1 MAVSARVQLFARDF
15 GEGKRKSGKKLAS
28 LFVLFFL
35 FHFSGE
41 QYQTCQI
48 RVGFCISAGERS
60 WNLNERVVHLG
71 FLIYSGCYHL
81 NQRLNYA
88 KYSNDSPNK
97 RRLITYVPD
106 PTSEMYVA
114 LLQISQIE
122 QGNVCP
128 SIGRFAPQRLPS
140 PAEAWKQK
148 DWHISHAEYK
158 VLLFCCIRDVSLV
171 FAFHPDFKKCDV
183 TFFSWLALSR
193 WPMAHCFQNLKRQW
207 NACNVLLILTCS
219 HVSRVTGTRERQ
231 RLRWKKKISYDSCG
245 KNVLFD

>member
-28 LFVLFFL
+28 
-35 FHFSGE
+35 E

-60 WNLNERVVHLG
+60 CNLNERVVHLG

-97 RRLITYVPD
+97 RRLIAHVPD

-114 LLQISQIE
+114 LLQISP
-122 QGNVCP
+122 N
-128 SIGRFAPQRLPS
+128 
-140 PAEAWKQK
+140 
-148 DWHISHAEYK
+148 
-158 VLLFCCIRDVSLV
+158 
-171 FAFHPDFKKCDV
+171 
-183 TFFSWLALSR
+183 
-193 WPMAHCFQNLKRQW
+193 
-207 NACNVLLILTCS
+207 
-219 HVSRVTGTRERQ
+219 
-231 RLRWKKKISYDSCG
+231 
-245 KNVLFD
+245 

>member
-60 WNLNERVVHLG
+60 CNLNERVVHLG

-97 RRLITYVPD
+97 RRLITHVPD

-114 LLQISQIE
+114 LLQISPNWT
-122 QGNVCP
+122 G
-128 SIGRFAPQRLPS
+128 QRLSVDWPFRS
-140 PAEAWKQK
+140 AAPPVSGRSVKAEELTHFPCGIQSF
-148 DWHISHAEYK
+148 I
-158 VLLFCCIRDVSLV
+158 VLLHTWR
-171 FAFHPDFKKCDV
+171 
-183 TFFSWLALSR
+183 
-193 WPMAHCFQNLKRQW
+193 
-207 NACNVLLILTCS
+207 
-219 HVSRVTGTRERQ
+219 
-231 RLRWKKKISYDSCG
+231 
-245 KNVLFD
+245 